1 MCHSD
6 ERSEEESSTNI
17 QYPVASELVELVEVV
32 EVKLVL
38 ILPFSFP
45 PFLLSSVLQYSNT
58 ICVIL
63 MSEAKKNLRRTSSIQ

>member
-45 PFLLSSVLQYSNT
+45 PFLLSSVPIPTHTYP
-58 ICVIL
+58 V
-63 MSEAKKNLRRTSSIQ
+63 LRRCAG